1 MSLLASEPVVD
12 SQDSKIL
19 AAEEVN
25 KLKKVCIPT
34 LSSLTFIDFV
44 KGTTSSYF
52 KTRSYAEKLCSG
64 TTIWDTALFLSKVNV
79 SHKKKS
85 LNRHRSKKMLQTA
98 GLTLHGV
105 LVCVWPCEQ
114 DE

>member
-1 MSLLASEPVVD
+1 METDFSPLNPHNRFLMSLLASEPVVD

-44 KGTTSSYF
+44 KGTSSSYF
-52 KTRSYAEKLCSG
+52 KTRSYVEKLSSG
-64 TTIWDTALFLSKVNV
+64 TTIQDAALSLSKVNV
-79 SHKKKS
+79 SHKKC
-85 LNRHRSKKMLQTA
+85 LQTDTGA
-98 GLTLHGV
+98 RRRCKLQG
-105 LVCVWPCEQ
+105 
-114 DE
+114 

>member
-52 KTRSYAEKLCSG
+52 KTRIYVEKLISG
-64 TTIWDTALFLSKVNV
+64 TTIQDAALSLSKVNV
-79 SHKKKS
+79 SHKKV
-85 LNRHRSKKMLQTA
+85 SKQTQEQGDA
-98 GLTLHGV
+98 ANCRVDSMWGTSVCLTM
-105 LVCVWPCEQ
+105 
-114 DE
+114 